1 MNRYLNFVPTQNT
14 YNFKEFYRDIYVLLQ
29 MNKMNKSILDQTM
42 KMIKNKLRNIFL
54 SLMIKKKELVIWWC
68 QMKTEK
74 LKKKNN
80 SRIPD
85 AQWQLNHRA
94 SIWSNKYIS
103 YSNLIDKDVKRF
115 AGKTG
120 FWKKNS
126 LKVQKWKIH
135 ELLNFRQIRRS

>member
-1 MNRYLNFVPTQNT
+1 MMSNENW
-14 YNFKEFYRDIYVLLQ
+14 KI
-29 MNKMNKSILDQTM
+29 
-42 KMIKNKLRNIFL
+42 
-54 SLMIKKKELVIWWC
+54 
-68 QMKTEK
+68 
-74 LKKKNN
+74 KKKNN

-94 SIWSNKYIS
+94 YIWSNKYIS